1 VRPVLTQAGRR
12 RLLWQ
17 RDHTPRLST
26 SITPEEVMQARADAL
41 ALPWSDEAKEAL
53 EEVLRQLAREG
64 VAPGDRRQHKSVG
77 AAQGFAYLCGAEQ
90 VEPEHLEVLADVL
103 WDDPQEQPERCARVI
118 AKVANPAGMRVSSLL
133 LECEQVLAGCD
144 VRDLAQAATA
154 AAKLGEIE
162 RSLACLKG
170 DGRVER
176 ARSYV
181 KEQARQLK
189 LASLAS
195 L

>member
-1 VRPVLTQAGRR
+1 
-12 RLLWQ
+12 
-17 RDHTPRLST
+17 
-26 SITPEEVMQARADAL
+26 M
-41 ALPWSDEAKEAL
+41 ALPWSDDAKEAL

-64 VAPGDRRQHKSVG
+64 VAPGDRRQHKSVA
-77 AAQGFAYLCGAEQ
+77 AAQAFAYLQGAEQ
-90 VEPEHLEVLADVL
+90 VEPEHLEILADVL
-103 WDDPQEQPERCARVI
+103 WDDPEEQPEKCAQVI
-118 AKVANPAGMRVSSLL
+118 ARVANPRGMRVSSLL

-162 RSLACLKG
+162 RSLASLRG

-189 LASLAS
+189 LASIEAL
-195 L
+195 